1 MPENSSVGYE
11 QDLNNIVVEY
21 LDYASYSDTLESFK
35 SECVSK
41 GRPNPQTSGIKSDQK
56 KNEIQRDLLSLF
68 HSGSRREF
76 FLLWNES
83 LPQVTRE
90 KDQLCQK
97 LEFYL
102 QIYFAIYYYKY
113 PTPVS
118 EASAKIEEATNA
130 FRTFLETRGSSL
142 SQTTEFLPYYAL
154 PFVPNPPAHPSFK
167 ELFTDS
173 WVPEVQV
180 RLEKFLAISLRTN
193 ANPRLLELY
202 KDGSKDVQLQLS
214 QCQQSLIESE
224 RKTTKYMKRY
234 SKLQNDYHNI
244 ISITAELVDTLEATF
259 NGTMVTP
266 EYLQS
271 VCARLFSNQAGQSV
285 DFTRPGTAG
294 SVIRKSLV
302 ASSMQHMQDS
312 MNGTSKGD
320 PRNSQSISLDATGVV
335 RASIANSRA
344 VPSPPC
350 IKQQD
355 GLQKQPGFGGGADGG
370 MDMPTVVLYPG
381 LDYSLVKEDIT
392 YAENRERCLLLQALR
407 WRLTKSVPGEQR
419 DDVVSNYISN
429 DLLACR
435 STPVIKQPKGQ
446 GPTTNGVNSNG
457 VEHESETYRSAIF
470 QLLKSGTMSAQYL
483 ARLINGIASIRNGRA
498 YLSESVELLSEM
510 QAAMQSEPKDS
521 LTREMLLGSLQKLSL
536 KPGFGGGA
544 DGGMDMPTVVLYPGL
559 DYSLVKEDITYAENR
574 ERCLLLQALRWR
586 LTKSVPGEQRD
597 DVVSNYISNDLLA
610 CRSTPVIKQP
620 KGQGPTTNGVNSNG
634 VEHESETYRS
644 AIFQLLKS
652 GTMSAQYLARLI
664 NGIASI
670 RNGRAYL
677 SESVELLS
685 EMQAAM
691 QSEPKDSLTREMLL
705 GSLQK
710 LSLKRSL
717 QTAMIGSGVVE
728 WLTEELQDFD
738 SLSDYSLEYSVALLM
753 NLCLRTKG
761 KLRCSGFPSKILSAL
776 SDLLGHDYHDIRPY
790 INGTLYSILC
800 VPEVK
805 HEAKSMGLEDIMKQ
819 YKSND
824 NPEMNRQIDFII
836 RQLNSEEKPKDPE
849 DSDDEQEDDDEEEA
863 KGDAMEADLDKD
875 EIVRAAGSELAGEKL
890 LTHKYLSPQA
900 KQSLMP
906 PKSSSSKQKPMDSS
920 EPLMRPT
927 TPSRTHTAKQHG
939 GDNSA
944 IGQQQHERSRPTT
957 SSGRGD
963 LEGVVEGDEM
973 DLPVLREE
981 SSDSVKTD
989 VDASEALS
997 RTLGMEDKKV
1007 VRTARS
1013 QSGVAPSQRAID
1025 KLENVDFNEYS
1036 MVFGSRP
1043 KIVRTPDVGEGGM
1056 SRRTN
1061 TTNPMTPKVSSSVPK
1076 WTQRP
1081 TSGGGGSIP
1090 GNNSTSR
1097 N

>member
-1 MPENSSVGYE
+1 MPEKSNGGYE

-21 LDYASYSDTLESFK
+21 LDYANYGDTLEAFK
-35 SECVSK
+35 GECVTK
-41 GRPNPQTSGIKSDQK
+41 GRPIPQTSGIKSDQK
-56 KNEIQRDLLSLF
+56 KHDIQRDLLSLF

-76 FLLWNES
+76 FILWNES
-83 LPQVTRE
+83 LPQVTRD

-118 EASAKIEEATNA
+118 ESSTKIEEATTA
-130 FRTFLETRGSSL
+130 FRTFLETRGAVL

-173 WVPEVQV
+173 WVPDVQV
-180 RLEKFLAISLRTN
+180 RLEKFLSISLRTN

-214 QCQQSLIESE
+214 QYQQSLVESE

-271 VCARLFSNQAGQSV
+271 VCARLFSNQSGQSV

-302 ASSMQHMQDS
+302 ASSLQNMPENPQSLLNLDEPWETAPDQL
-312 MNGTSKGD
+312 NFNEKEGT
-320 PRNSQSISLDATGVV
+320 ATNRSVL
-335 RASIANSRA
+335 
-344 VPSPPC
+344 SPPC

-355 GLQKQPGFGGGADGG
+355 GKAADTKQQPGAISQ
-370 MDMPTVVLYPG
+370 PAVEHPEVVLYPA
-381 LDYSLVKEDIT
+381 LDYPLVKEDIT
-392 YAENRERCLLLQALR
+392 YAENREKCLLLQALR
-407 WRLTKSVPGEQR
+407 WRLTKSVAGEQR
-419 DDVVSNYISN
+419 DDVVSSYISN

-435 STPVIKQPKGQ
+435 MSPTIQQPTSKAM
-446 GPTTNGVNSNG
+446 TNGNSQ
-457 VEHESETYRSAIF
+457 HESETYRAAIF

-483 ARLINGIASIRNGRA
+483 ARLINGIASIRSGRS
-498 YLSESVELLSEM
+498 YLSESEELLNEM
-510 QAAMQSEPKDS
+510 QVAMQAEP
-521 LTREMLLGSLQKLSL
+521 
-536 KPGFGGGA
+536 
-544 DGGMDMPTVVLYPGL
+544 
-559 DYSLVKEDITYAENR
+559 
-574 ERCLLLQALRWR
+574 
-586 LTKSVPGEQRD
+586 RD
-597 DVVSNYISNDLLA
+597 N
-610 CRSTPVIKQP
+610 
-620 KGQGPTTNGVNSNG
+620 
-634 VEHESETYRS
+634 
-644 AIFQLLKS
+644 
-652 GTMSAQYLARLI
+652 
-664 NGIASI
+664 
-670 RNGRAYL
+670 
-677 SESVELLS
+677 
-685 EMQAAM
+685 
-691 QSEPKDSLTREMLL
+691 LTREMLL

-717 QTAMIGSGVVE
+717 QTVMIKSGLIE
-728 WLTEELQDFD
+728 WLVEELTDFD

-753 NLCLRTKG
+753 NLCLRTRG
-761 KLRCSGFPSKILSAL
+761 KIRCSGFPSKILSVL

-819 YKSND
+819 YKSAD
-824 NPEMNRQIDFII
+824 SAEMNRQIDFII
-836 RQLNSEEKPKDPE
+836 RQLNSEEKPKDP
-849 DSDDEQEDDDEEEA
+849 DESGDEEEDEEEEDE
-863 KGDAMEADLDKD
+863 GDAMEADLDKD
-875 EIVRAAGSELAGEKL
+875 EIIRAAGSELSGEKL
-890 LTHKYLSPQA
+890 LTTKYLSPA
-900 KQSLMP
+900 VKQSLLP
-906 PKSSSSKQKPMDSS
+906 PKSAASKSRQLDAS

-927 TPSRTHTAKQHG
+927 TPSRTHIPKSAG
-939 GDNSA
+939 VGDNNSA
-944 IGQQQHERSRPTT
+944 IGSEEVSRPPTR
-957 SSGRGD
+957 SG
-963 LEGVVEGDEM
+963 VPDEDM

-981 SSDSVKTD
+981 SSESVKTD
-989 VDASEALS
+989 AEASEVLS
-997 RTLGMEDKKV
+997 RTLGMDDKKV

-1013 QSGVAPSQRAID
+1013 QSGVTPSRQALD
-1025 KLENVDFNEYS
+1025 KLENIDFNEYS

-1043 KIVRTPDVGEGGM
+1043 KIVRTPDVGDGQH
-1056 SRRTN
+1056 RRTN
-1061 TTNPMTPKVSSSVPK
+1061 TAPMTPKVSTSVPK
-1076 WTQRP
+1076 WSQRP
-1081 TSGGGGSIP
+1081 TSGANSLPGG
-1090 GNNSTSR
+1090 NSTSR